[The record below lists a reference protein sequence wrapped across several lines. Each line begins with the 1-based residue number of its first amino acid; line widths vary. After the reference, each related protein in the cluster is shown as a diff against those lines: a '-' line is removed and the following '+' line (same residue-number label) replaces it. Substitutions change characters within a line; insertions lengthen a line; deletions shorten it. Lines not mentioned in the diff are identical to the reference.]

1 MTSRPYRQ
9 VHLDFHTAPECTVG
23 NRFDPEVFAQTVKEA
38 RIESLTVFSKC
49 HHGYSYYPTT
59 LGTMHPGLQFDLL
72 GQQIEALHAA
82 GVQCP
87 IYYSIRWDELAGQQH
102 PEWLVVDKE
111 GRLAARPPLSNRWG
125 WRTLDPATG
134 YGDAIVAQVE
144 ELCQLYQVD
153 GFFFDICFPLPNYS
167 PWALEQ
173 MRRAGVRRDDDQAVW
188 AFARRQQEAFFERLS
203 EVIHRQVP
211 GATIF
216 YNGTIS
222 RDMGRV
228 APYLTHFEVE
238 SLPTA
243 SHWGYLHF
251 PMAARQARTYGREI
265 VGMTG
270 RFHGGWGD
278 FGGLKTQAQLE
289 YECGTIL
296 AAGGRI
302 SIGDQLHPSG
312 ALDPAV
318 YRLIGQAYRHV
329 EALEPWLAGATP
341 CREAAILALGPSDN
355 LLDGIG
361 THSRDV
367 EGAAQ
372 VFLELGIQFDII
384 EPQAD
389 FAPYQTLVLPD
400 QAEVDER
407 LRARLDNFLA
417 DGGRLI
423 LSGTAAL
430 DTATCA
436 FTLDQVPA
444 RYAQSAPTVPT
455 YLRLDDFLAADSE
468 LATDYDYAFYEQAHL
483 VTPVEGAT
491 GYGELRSALFNRT
504 WEHFMGHLHAPVGAG
519 LGAPI
524 AVRKGSVLYFAAPL
538 FSAYRLHDYWAYR
551 AIIQRV
557 LADFLPPRLL
567 EPHAPRWVECSLH
580 SQPAAAGRPARQIIH
595 LVAYHPRRTLQPIQH
610 VDSTGLTAGVA
621 LRIRTERPVRRAYLA
636 PDEQPVLFAVEED
649 YVLVELPPV
658 GSFSVLVL
666 E

>member
-1 MTSRPYRQ
+1 MNARPYRQ
-9 VHLDFHTAPECTVG
+9 VHLDFHTAPECVVG
-23 NRFDPEVFAQTVKEA
+23 DRFDPDIFAQTVKDA

-49 HHGYSYYPTT
+49 HHGYSYYPTA
-59 LGTMHPGLQFDLL
+59 LGTLHPGLKFDLL

-82 GVQCP
+82 GIQCP

-134 YGDAIVAQVE
+134 YGDAILAQVE
-144 ELCQLYQVD
+144 ELCQLYPVD

-173 MRRAGVRRDDDQAVW
+173 MRQAGVRRDDDLAVW
-188 AFARRQQEAFFERLS
+188 EFARRQQESFFKRLS
-203 EVIHRQVP
+203 DAIHRQVP

-278 FGGLKTQAQLE
+278 FGGLKTQAQLD
-289 YECGTIL
+289 YEVGTIL
-296 AAGGRI
+296 GAGGKI

-318 YRLIGQAYRHV
+318 YRLIGQAYRRV
-329 EALEPWLAGATP
+329 EALEPWLIGAAP
-341 CREAAILALGPSDN
+341 RREAAILALGPIDN

-372 VFLELGIQFDII
+372 VFLELGVQFDII
-384 EPQAD
+384 EPQTD
-389 FAPYQTLVLPD
+389 FAPYRTLVLPD
-400 QAEVDER
+400 QARLDDG
-407 LRARLDNFLA
+407 LRARLEAFLA
-417 DGGRLI
+417 DGGHLI

-430 DTATCA
+430 DPATGA
-436 FTLDQVPA
+436 FTLRQVPV
-444 RYAQSAPTVPT
+444 RYEQPAPTVPA
-455 YLRLDDFLAADSE
+455 YLRLDNFLAAESE
-468 LATDYDYAFYEQAHL
+468 LAADYDYAFYEQAHQ
-483 VTPVEGAT
+483 VTPLKGAAV
-491 GYGELRSALFNRT
+491 YGELRSALFNRT
-504 WEHFMGHLHAPVGAG
+504 WEHFMGHLHAPVGAS
-519 LGAPI
+519 LNAPI
-524 AVRKGSVLYFAAPL
+524 AVRQGSVLYLAAPL

-551 AIIQRV
+551 AILRRL
-557 LADFLPPRLL
+557 LANFLPPRLL
-567 EPHAPRWVECSLH
+567 EPDAPGWVECSLH
-580 SQPAAAGRPARQIIH
+580 RQPATADHPDRQIVH

-610 VDSTGLTAGVA
+610 VDSAGLAAGIA
-621 LRIRTERPVRRAYLA
+621 LRVRADVLPQRVYLA
-636 PDEQPVLFAVEED
+636 PDEQAVSFTVEEGA
-649 YVLVELPPV
+649 VRVELPP
-658 GSFSVLVL
+658 FSAHAVLVI

>member
-1 MTSRPYRQ
+1 MNTRPYRQ
-9 VHLDFHTAPECTVG
+9 VHLDFHTAPECVVG
-23 NRFDPEVFAQTVKEA
+23 DRFDPDAFAQTVKDA

-49 HHGYSYYPTT
+49 HHGYSYYPTA
-59 LGTMHPGLQFDLL
+59 LGTQHPGLKFDLL
-72 GQQIEALHAA
+72 GQQIEALHAI
-82 GVQCP
+82 GIQCP

-134 YGDAIVAQVE
+134 YGDAILAQVE
-144 ELCQLYQVD
+144 ELCQLYPVD

-173 MRRAGVRRDDDQAVW
+173 MRRAGVRRDNDQAVW
-188 AFARRQQEAFFERLS
+188 EFARRQQEAFFERLS
-203 EVIHRQVP
+203 GAIHRQVP

-228 APYLTHFEVE
+228 VPYLTHFEVE

-289 YECGTIL
+289 YEVGTIL
-296 AAGGRI
+296 AAGGKI

-318 YRLIGQAYRHV
+318 YRLIGQAYRRV
-329 EALEPWLAGATP
+329 EALEPWLSDAAP
-341 CREAAILALGPSDN
+341 RREAAILALGPIDN

-372 VFLELGIQFDII
+372 VFLELGVQFDII
-384 EPQAD
+384 EPQVD

-400 QAEVDER
+400 QARCDDR
-407 LRARLDNFLA
+407 LRARLDAFLA
-417 DGGRLI
+417 SGGRLI

-430 DTATCA
+430 DAATGA
-436 FTLDQVPA
+436 FALSQVPV
-444 RYAQSAPTVPT
+444 RYEQPAPTIPA
-455 YLRLDDFLAADSE
+455 YLRLDTFLAAESE
-468 LATDYDYAFYEQAHL
+468 LASDYDYAFYEQAHR

-491 GYGELRSALFNRT
+491 VYGELRSALFNRT
-504 WEHFMGHLHAPVGAG
+504 WEHFMGHLHAPVAAP
-519 LGAPI
+519 LNAPI
-524 AVRKGSVLYFAAPL
+524 AARQGSVLYLAAPL

-551 AIIQRV
+551 AILRRL

-567 EPHAPRWVECSLH
+567 EPDAPGWVECSLH
-580 SQPAAAGRPARQIIH
+580 GQPAAADRPARQVVH

-610 VDSTGLTAGVA
+610 VDSGGLTAGIA
-621 LRIRTERPVRRAYLA
+621 LRVRADDPPRRVYLA
-636 PDEQPVLFAVEED
+636 PDGQTVPFTVEEGAVRVD
-649 YVLVELPPV
+649 LPPLGAHTVLVIE
-658 GSFSVLVL
+658 
-666 E
+666 